1 MKKFATVVAMLGI
14 SSMLVACSGEEE
26 TTTTKASET
35 AWPETLTLVQMPNEN
50 DPTITQSM
58 HSQLRDHLTEE
69 LGINVVEHQG
79 GSYAVG
85 IEALA
90 SGNLDVLLA
99 TPMSYYQ
106 ANKVADAE
114 LLVTPS
120 FPEGVFKYYT
130 SFITHADNDDINS
143 LEDLEGTNFAFVN
156 AASSSGYLYPKGTL
170 VQELGLESDRVEQSG
185 YFFENVTFSESHP
198 NSVIGV
204 SMGDFEAAAAARS
217 VIDSLIEA
225 GQIKEDDIKEIGRSI
240 DIPDPSYI
248 VRGGLPDD
256 FVDEL
261 REAFLSFDNEEYFEA
276 IHGDASVRFV
286 GTPEGFYDDS
296 IEMLGSINA
305 LEEDEQ

>member
-1 MKKFATVVAMLGI
+1 MKKFSKVLALAGMVAMLA
-14 SSMLVACSGEEE
+14 ACGKNDN
-26 TTTTKASET
+26 TKDATASEQQ
-35 AWPETLTLVQMPNEN
+35 WPEKLTLVQMPNEN
-50 DPTITQSM
+50 DPTVTQSM
-58 HSQLRDHLTEE
+58 HTQLREHLSEE
-69 LGINVVEHQG
+69 LGIEVVEHQG

-130 SFITHADNDDINS
+130 SFITHADNDGINS
-143 LEDLEGTNFAFVN
+143 LDDLKGTNFAFVN

-170 VQELGLESDRVEQSG
+170 VQELDLDSNRIEQSG

-204 SMGDFEAAAAARS
+204 AMGDFEAAAAARA
-217 VIDSLIEA
+217 VIDSLIEV
-225 GQIKEDDIKEIGRSI
+225 GQIQEDDIKEIGRSI

-248 VRGGLPDD
+248 VRGNLPDD
-256 FVDEL
+256 FVDAL

-276 IHGDASVRFV
+276 IHGDKTVRFQA
-286 GTPEGFYDDS
+286 TPENFYEDS
-296 IEMLGSINA
+296 IEMLSQINA
-305 LEEDEQ
+305 LEEDAK

>member
-1 MKKFATVVAMLGI
+1 MKKFSTVVAMIGL
-14 SSMLVACSGEEE
+14 SSMLVACSDEE
-26 TTTTKASET
+26 TPKTQASEE

-58 HSQLRDHLTEE
+58 HTQLREHLSEE
-69 LGINVVEHQG
+69 LDIEVVEHQG

-106 ANKVADAE
+106 ANKITDAE

-120 FPEGVFKYYT
+120 FPEGAYEYYT
-130 SFITHADNDDINS
+130 SFITHADNDDINT
-143 LEDLEGTNFAFVN
+143 LEDLKGTNFAFVN

-170 VQELGLESDRVEQSG
+170 VQELSLEADRVEQSG

-204 SMGDFEAAAAARS
+204 SMGDFEAAAAARA

-225 GQIKEDDIKEIGRSI
+225 GQIEEDDIKEIGRSI
-240 DIPDPSYI
+240 DIPDPSYM
-248 VRGGLPDD
+248 VRGDLPDD
-256 FVDEL
+256 FIEEL

-276 IHGDASVRFV
+276 IHGDKAVRFV
-286 GTPEGFYDDS
+286 ETPDDFYEES
-296 IEMLGSINA
+296 IDMLDSINA
-305 LEEDEQ
+305 LEEDIE

>member
-1 MKKFATVVAMLGI
+1 MKKFSKVLALAGMVTMLA
-14 SSMLVACSGEEE
+14 ACGKSDN
-26 TTTTKASET
+26 TKDAAASEQQ
-35 AWPETLTLVQMPNEN
+35 WPEKLTLVQMPNEN
-50 DPTITQSM
+50 DPTVTQSM
-58 HSQLRDHLTEE
+58 HTQLREHLSEE
-69 LGINVVEHQG
+69 LGIEVVEHQG

-114 LLVTPS
+114 LLVTPA

-130 SFITHADNDDINS
+130 SFITHADNDEINS
-143 LEDLEGTNFAFVN
+143 LADLKGTNFAFVN

-170 VQELGLESDRVEQSG
+170 VQELDLDSNRIEQSG

-204 SMGDFEAAAAARS
+204 AMGDFEAAAAARA
-217 VIDSLIEA
+217 VIDSLIEV
-225 GQIKEDDIKEIGRSI
+225 GQIQEDDIKEIGRSI

-248 VRGGLPDD
+248 VRGNLPDD
-256 FVDEL
+256 FVDAL

-276 IHGDASVRFV
+276 IHGDKTVRFQA
-286 GTPEGFYDDS
+286 TPENFYEDS
-296 IEMLGSINA
+296 IEMLSKINA
-305 LEEDEQ
+305 LEEDAE